1 MTAHQLT
8 MKGPVLSA
16 QKALQFE
23 VDNPVVV
30 KGKKRGT
37 FDHITFHERFSKK
50 TYSSDETMGK
60 WMDFIEYSRKMER
73 QRGWSVG
80 QSKAKWNWFLARPGI
95 KTDMKGEEKG
105 FEQRILCPKG
115 DYSRVG
121 TMSAEEK
128 AIEIVSK
135 RQKSISTEAWK
146 DALGSL
152 GAGHGAISTDSHS
165 AAASDS
171 AVIFGSGVCASFGK
185 SGSIPNMLETAHGAA
200 MVPPSLSPVK
210 SAEIGGD
217 APVGES
223 NGAVED
229 SPGKVP
235 DVVNQDIANLRL
247 PTFRKWETAA
257 IATRKKLA
265 SDFAAGHVLL
275 QMDFV

>member
-1 MTAHQLT
+1 
-8 MKGPVLSA
+8 
-16 QKALQFE
+16 
-23 VDNPVVV
+23 
-30 KGKKRGT
+30 
-37 FDHITFHERFSKK
+37 
-50 TYSSDETMGK
+50 
-60 WMDFIEYSRKMER
+60 
-73 QRGWSVG
+73 
-80 QSKAKWNWFLARPGI
+80 
-95 KTDMKGEEKG
+95 
-105 FEQRILCPKG
+105 
-115 DYSRVG
+115 
-121 TMSAEEK
+121 
-128 AIEIVSK
+128 
-135 RQKSISTEAWK
+135 
-146 DALGSL
+146 
-152 GAGHGAISTDSHS
+152 
-165 AAASDS
+165 
-171 AVIFGSGVCASFGK
+171 
-185 SGSIPNMLETAHGAA
+185 MLETAHGAA